1 LYTPPSDREHFLATV
16 LSAWLPALA
25 VSLGGFVLYGLVAN
39 LAAWPVMGRIF
50 FPNTMWWALLLWV
63 APAAAGLG
71 LSSMVLVSSRVS
83 GFQEAYQLGSVVVL
97 PVVLL
102 VIGQAMGV
110 MYLSIVFVLLLG
122 LILWL
127 VDAALIAFGV
137 RQFQRGELIA
147 RL

>member
-1 LYTPPSDREHFLATV
+1 
-16 LSAWLPALA
+16 
-25 VSLGGFVLYGLVAN
+25 
-39 LAAWPVMGRIF
+39 
-50 FPNTMWWALLLWV
+50 
-63 APAAAGLG
+63 
-71 LSSMVLVSSRVS
+71 VLVSSRVS

-110 MYLSIVFVLLLG
+110 MYLSIAFVLLLG

-127 VDAALIAFGV
+127 VDAALIVFGV